1 MLNGFT
7 CAGKIPEYGQ
17 KVAIIRKFEM
27 SVTIAVH
34 SLAQIQEFYKDG
46 WSDIIGNCDTM
57 IYLGGDTDAV
67 TTEWTAKLFSRQCE
81 DITNINR
88 GKIRRFILPYKNRP
102 GSYTS
107 EQLRTLPE
115 DECIVMLRSMYPYK
129 DKKYKAADHPAGKL
143 AESLPPCHFGKEK
156 AE

>member
-7 CAGKIPEYGQ
+7 CAGKIPEFGQ
-17 KVAIIRKFEM
+17 KVAIIRKLEM

-34 SLAQIQEFYKDG
+34 SLTQIQKLYKDE

-57 IYLGGDTDAV
+57 IYLGGDTDTV
-67 TTEWTAKLFSRQCE
+67 TTEWMAKLFNRQCE
-81 DITNINR
+81 AITNINR
-88 GKIRRFILPYKNRP
+88 GKIRKFILPYRNHF

-115 DECIVMLRSMYPYK
+115 DKCIVMLRSMYPYK
-129 DKKYKAADHPAGKL
+129 DKKYKATDHSAGKL
-143 AESLPPCHFGKEK
+143 AESLSPCYPGKEK
-156 AE
+156 AK